1 MISFTIHGS
10 AMSCMDIG
18 ARHPQT
24 SGIQLIRMV
33 QDPIAVRCMPP
44 FQLEHISMF
53 HRIFTSIDMVCL
65 SHSLSSFSR

>member
-10 AMSCMDIG
+10 AMLCRDIG
-18 ARHPQT
+18 TRRPQT
-24 SGIQLIRMV
+24 SGIQLIRILKN
-33 QDPIAVRCMPP
+33 PIAVRCMPP

-53 HRIFTSIDMVCL
+53 PRIFTSIDMVCL

>member
-24 SGIQLIRMV
+24 SGIQLIRILRAS
-33 QDPIAVRCMPP
+33 IAVRCMPP
-44 FQLEHISMF
+44 FQWKHISMF
-53 HRIFTSIDMVCL
+53 PRIFTSIDMVCL